1 MAIQLSSAMS
11 SVHHHRTASLRLLG
25 SRSGTPW
32 TIPMICLPVRC
43 SRHGA
48 TRCSLEVGEKVRR
61 KCSPFLE
68 ERKNVTNETN
78 NNTPTYW
85 KAIPDIWRSN
95 AEKYG
100 DRIALVDTYHDPPSK
115 LTHNQVEQEILNFA
129 EGLRQIGLL
138 PEEKVALFADNSCRW
153 LIADQGIM
161 ATGAIN
167 AVRGTRSSDEEL
179 FKIYTHS
186 ESIALV
192 VDNPKFFNRLAESL
206 IPRINVRFIVL
217 LWGNKSSLTNNST
230 IKDICLYDYNEI
242 TQLGQEYRTELSDSP
257 KKGQSQDVDTIKPDD
272 VATLMYTSGTSGMPK
287 GVMLTHQNLFHQV
300 ANLWEHVPCQAGDR
314 FLSMLPSWHVYERA
328 FEYFTL
334 SNGIEQVYT
343 NVNYL
348 RDDLKRFQPHYM
360 VSVPVVYETLYNSI
374 QRQIAASPPTQKFL
388 AQTLIK
394 ISLLYMEAERIFEG
408 KALPKNSIQPAFLA
422 CVLEWFC
429 ARIVAAILLPFH
441 FVARKR
447 IYSKFHSSIGIS
459 KAGIS
464 GGGSLPMHVDKF
476 FEAIGVTVQNG
487 YGLTE
492 TSPVVAIRDPN
503 CNVLGTIGPPLK
515 YTEVKVVDK
524 ETGLTVPDGSK
535 GILKFRG
542 PQVMKGYYKNTTAT
556 EAAVDKDGWF
566 NTGDVGWIVPKHTMG
581 RSRKA
586 GGMIVVVGRVKDTIV
601 LSTGKNVDPKDLE
614 EAALNSRLIH
624 QIMVVGQ
631 DQRRLGAI
639 IVPNKDEKM
648 EMPKEKLLNLLYD
661 EVRTWTAGCSFQI
674 GPILIVDEP
683 FTVDNG
689 LLTPTMKVKR
699 DAVTAK
705 YQDQIAN
712 MYK

>member
-11 SVHHHRTASLRLLG
+11 SVHHHRTSSLRLLG

-32 TIPMICLPVRC
+32 TIPMICSPVRC

-68 ERKNVTNETN
+68 KERKNVTNETN
-78 NNTPTYW
+78 NNTPNYW

-95 AEKYG
+95 AEKFG

-129 EGLRQIGLL
+129 EGLRQIGLV

-186 ESIALV
+186 ESSTLG
-192 VDNPKFFNRLAESL
+192 E
-206 IPRINVRFIVL
+206 
-217 LWGNKSSLTNNST
+217 KSSLSNNSA
-230 IKDICLYDYNEI
+230 IKGISLYDYNEI
-242 TQLGQEYRTELSDSP
+242 TQLGQEYRTKLSVSP
-257 KKGQSQDVDTIKPDD
+257 KTGQSQDLDTIKPDD
-272 VATLMYTSGTSGMPK
+272 IATLMYTSGTSGMPK
-287 GVMLTHQNLFHQV
+287 GVMLTHQNLFHQ
-300 ANLWEHVPCQAGDR
+300 
-314 FLSMLPSWHVYERA
+314 
-328 FEYFTL
+328 
-334 SNGIEQVYT
+334 
-343 NVNYL
+343 
-348 RDDLKRFQPHYM
+348 
-360 VSVPVVYETLYNSI
+360 
-374 QRQIAASPPTQKFL
+374 
-388 AQTLIK
+388 
-394 ISLLYMEAERIFEG
+394 
-408 KALPKNSIQPAFLA
+408 
-422 CVLEWFC
+422 
-429 ARIVAAILLPFH
+429 
-441 FVARKR
+441 
-447 IYSKFHSSIGIS
+447 
-459 KAGIS
+459 
-464 GGGSLPMHVDKF
+464 
-476 FEAIGVTVQNG
+476 AIGVTVQNG

-581 RSRKA
+581 RSHKA

-601 LSTGKNVDPKDLE
+601 LSTGENVDPKDLE
-614 EAALNSRLIH
+614 EAALNSRFIH

-639 IVPNKDEKM
+639 IVPNKDDKM

-661 EVRTWTAGCSFQI
+661 EVRTWTASCSFQI

-689 LLTPTMKVKR
+689 LVTPTMKVKR

-705 YQDQIAN
+705 YQNQIAN